1 MWPVVDAEE
10 MLPTTYK
17 GGPGKPKKLRR
28 REPDEPEPKQNK
40 RQVIKYKCTKCGEFG
55 HNNRSCKSTTINP
68 ETHNRNV

>member
-40 RQVIKYKCTKCGEFG
+40 RQEIGRAHV
-55 HNNRSCKSTTINP
+55 
-68 ETHNRNV
+68 